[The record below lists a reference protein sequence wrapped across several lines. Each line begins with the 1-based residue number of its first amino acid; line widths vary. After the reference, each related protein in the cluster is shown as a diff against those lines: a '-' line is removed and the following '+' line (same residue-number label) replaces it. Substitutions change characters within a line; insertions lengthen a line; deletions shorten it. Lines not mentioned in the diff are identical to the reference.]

1 MDRCRQGDKPLSEPM
16 MVSLLTYIC
25 VSRPQWV
32 KNTHTCTCDIPYRNV
47 TPQLFVLLIR
57 CGVQENLDRGRIRW
71 EPLGHVKRSPLC
83 IMDPGLPDGASKPHV
98 VSPWKPRGL
107 GWQVPEPWRRT
118 WCTLVLYQQ
127 WGLRV
132 GDLWYWSVSWVLDDC
147 QFILGSLGWP
157 ENELDFRLSG
167 KVSIAWNRQC
177 YSQNS
182 YIDIFWCQILIA
194 SKTGKACSDVFLT
207 SILDI
212 IENIFFEM
220 NIK

>member
-1 MDRCRQGDKPLSEPM
+1 MYA
-16 MVSLLTYIC
+16 SLGLNDL
-25 VSRPQWV
+25 
-32 KNTHTCTCDIPYRNV
+32 KTHIHVRVIWEISHRNV

-83 IMDPGLPDGASKPHV
+83 IMDPSLPDGASKPHV

-118 WCTLVLYQQ
+118 WCTLVLYQH

-132 GDLWYWSVSWVLDDC
+132 GDLWYWSVSWVLEDC

-157 ENELDFRLSG
+157 ENEFQTVW
-167 KVSIAWNRQC
+167 K
-177 YSQNS
+177 
-182 YIDIFWCQILIA
+182 
-194 SKTGKACSDVFLT
+194 SKHSMEQTVL
-207 SILDI
+207 
-212 IENIFFEM
+212 
-220 NIK
+220 